1 MANRGDTLPIILDY
15 TINGIPIEEWDLD
28 EIEFTLGSRQFLLS
42 KGDIALDPTTG
53 KYQLVIGQ
61 ATALKLGGATRYHVR
76 FKKDGEVTSSDIGT
90 MKIGASLS
98 TSVI

>member
-28 EIEFTLGSRQFLLS
+28 EIEFTFGSRQFLMTH
-42 KGDIALDPTTG
+42 GDITQDPITG

-61 ATALKLGGATRYHVR
+61 AASLTLGGSTKYHVR
-76 FKKDGEVTSSDIGT
+76 FKKDGEVTSSDIGIF
-90 MKIGASLS
+90 KIGASLS
-98 TSVI
+98 SNQI